1 MVGGRRSEK
10 PGAGLPGSEDENTMA
25 VKTIDARGMLCP
37 RPLILVKKALEEM
50 AVGEPLEVLLD
61 NATACDNV
69 RRFLQDHG
77 SRPEEAQ
84 AGGVFTLRAVK
95 AAAAVP
101 ERPAAAWCPS
111 AVGSAAGPA
120 AGSAV
125 GPTAGLAGGP
135 AGARPPVVVINREGM
150 GTGSEELG
158 RLLLQACCSTLK
170 ELQPLPS
177 AIVFYNAGIKLACE
191 GSPVLPALRDLEAR
205 GVKLLVC
212 GTCLDFFAL
221 KAKRQVGTVS
231 NMYDILQ
238 TLAGAGAVINP

>member
-1 MVGGRRSEK
+1 
-10 PGAGLPGSEDENTMA
+10 MA

-95 AAAAVP
+95 TAPTVP
-101 ERPAAAWCPS
+101 ERPAEAWCAPV
-111 AVGSAAGPA
+111 AGSVAGPA
-120 AGSAV
+120 AGAAA
-125 GPTAGLAGGP
+125 GPTAGLAGAPAGAP

-158 RLLLQACCSTLK
+158 RLLIQACCNTLK
-170 ELQPLPS
+170 ELQPLPA
-177 AIVFYNAGIKLACE
+177 AIVFYNAGVKLACE
-191 GSPVLPALRDLEAR
+191 GSPVLPALRDLETR

-212 GTCLDFFAL
+212 GTCLDFFEL